1 MLGVSTEKGRE
12 LLGDSY
18 FKLRILLKPMVKERD
33 MRVRARFTVTKRSSS
48 IKKKTTTENQV
59 TILINYQILTKRYS
73 TFSQVT
79 VSRS

>member
-48 IKKKTTTENQV
+48 IKKQ
-59 TILINYQILTKRYS
+59 
-73 TFSQVT
+73 
-79 VSRS
+79 